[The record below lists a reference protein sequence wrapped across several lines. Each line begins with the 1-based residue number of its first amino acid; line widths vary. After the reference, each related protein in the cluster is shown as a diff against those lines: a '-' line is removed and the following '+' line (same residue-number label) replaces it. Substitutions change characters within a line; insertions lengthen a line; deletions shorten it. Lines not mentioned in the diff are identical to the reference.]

1 MALLTLCDVNATLPL
16 VMSRRVGQIGVDDGR
31 FMIRRMMSAVVQLV
45 LIGPLDKAG
54 RTVQIAYVSIMA
66 GMRALIRGARWSG
79 GLLVP
84 VQPICLCFRP

>member
-1 MALLTLCDVNATLPL
+1 MVE
-16 VMSRRVGQIGVDDGR
+16 
-31 FMIRRMMSAVVQLV
+31 LV

-54 RTVQIAYVSIMA
+54 RTGPIAYVSITA
-66 GMRALIRGARWSG
+66 GMRALIRGARWLG